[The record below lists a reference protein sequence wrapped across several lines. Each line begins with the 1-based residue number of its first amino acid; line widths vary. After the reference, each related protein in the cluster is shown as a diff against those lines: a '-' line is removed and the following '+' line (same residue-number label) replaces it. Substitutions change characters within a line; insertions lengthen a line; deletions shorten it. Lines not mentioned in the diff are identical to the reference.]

1 MPQHQFVLIH
11 GAWHGGWC
19 WKPIRRIL
27 EARGACV
34 FTPTLTGLGE
44 RAHLTSPVPSLD
56 THVEDVLR
64 VIEAEELHDVVLVGH
79 SYAGMVITAVADRI
93 KPKLRHLV
101 YIDAAVPA
109 DGQDFA
115 AAVPGIP
122 AAMVDA
128 RRAAFRQLSP
138 DGVWLPPLA
147 AAALGVS
154 DPADAAWLER
164 RMTPH
169 PLRTWL
175 DPVHFTNGGHVGVR
189 KTYVVAT
196 DPPTARMGY
205 PAHAEVAR
213 RGGEWRCAEIACG
226 HHIIVVKPQDTA
238 NLLLQA
244 AA

>member
-1 MPQHQFVLIH
+1 MSQQCFVLVH

-19 WKPIRRIL
+19 WRPIRRIL
-27 EARGACV
+27 EEHGAYV

-56 THVEDVLR
+56 THVEDVVR
-64 VIEAEELHDVVLVGH
+64 VIEVEELDDVILVGH

-93 KPKLRHLV
+93 KPRLRHLV

-115 AAVPGIP
+115 AAVPGITTES
-122 AAMVDA
+122 AEA

-138 DGVWLPPLA
+138 DGVWLRPVPA
-147 AAALGVS
+147 TALGVT
-154 DPADAAWLER
+154 DPAQAAWVER

-175 DPVHFTNGGHVGVR
+175 DPVHFTNDGHLGVR

-205 PAHAEVAR
+205 PAHAEIAR
-213 RGGEWRCAEIACG
+213 RGGEWRYAEIACG
-226 HHIIVVKPQDTA
+226 HEIIVVKPQETA
-238 NLLLQA
+238 NLLIEA
-244 AA
+244 AG